1 MAVSGTT
8 TGPEVLVEIDRNRP
22 LPLHRQLTDGL
33 RAAVRSGRL
42 LPNARMP
49 SSRVLAAD
57 LGVSRRLVVDA
68 YAQLVA
74 EGFLLS
80 QHGSGT
86 RVASVYLTEASAA
99 AELTTSSSYEVD
111 FTPGCPD
118 LANFPRNAWLRALRQ
133 GLATTPSD
141 VFGYV
146 APQGQAAFREALSG
160 YLRRA
165 RGVLAEPDQIV
176 VCGGVTQGISL
187 SVAVLSKLGR
197 LPIAIEDPAFWFHRI
212 ALRRNGVD
220 VVPIAVD
227 NDGLDVDQLAASGAK
242 AVLITP
248 AHQSPTG
255 VVMSPAR
262 RTALLDWARAGNYVI
277 EDDYDA
283 EYRYDRA
290 PVGAMQ
296 ALAPDRVVCLGTTS
310 KTLAPALRLGW
321 MVLPVDL
328 VDLAIKYKMA
338 ADLGTSIMDQIAF
351 GQMLASGDYD
361 RHLRQMR
368 RRYTSRRNAMLAGL
382 SRHFPHATVMGA
394 AAGVQLAVHFPAG
407 YPVEDLVSRALEV
420 GVKVEALQPW
430 YAESGSGPPGLILG
444 FADVSESQIQ
454 RGIALLGQAA
464 QRTVQA

>member
-8 TGPEVLVEIDRNRP
+8 KGPEVLVEIDRSRP
-22 LPLHRQLTDGL
+22 EPLHRQLTDGL
-33 RAAVRSGRL
+33 RAAIRAGRL
-42 LPNARMP
+42 LPQARMP
-49 SSRVLAAD
+49 SSRVLAVD

-74 EGFLLS
+74 EGFLVS

-86 RVASVYLTEASAA
+86 RVASVYLTEETTAADVKTSASYA
-99 AELTTSSSYEVD
+99 VD

-160 YLRRA
+160 YLRRT

-187 SVAVLSKLGR
+187 SAQVLRKLGK
-197 LPIAIEDPAFWFHRI
+197 LPVAIEDPAFWFHRI
-212 ALRRNGVD
+212 ALRHSGVD
-220 VVPIAVD
+220 AIPIPVD
-227 NDGLDVDQLAASGAK
+227 EEGINVDALAATDAR

-255 VVMSPAR
+255 VVMSPPR
-262 RTALLDWARAGNYVI
+262 RAAILEWAQAGNYLI

-296 ALAPDRVVCLGTTS
+296 ALAPDRVIYLGTTS
-310 KTLAPALRLGW
+310 KVLAPALRLGW
-321 MVLPVDL
+321 MVLPAEL
-328 VDLAIKYKMA
+328 VSMVTKYKMS

-351 GQMLASGDYD
+351 GQLLASGDYD

-368 RRYTSRRNAMLAGL
+368 RRYISRRNAMLRGL
-382 SRHFPHATVMGA
+382 ERWFPDATVMGA

-407 YPVEDLVSRALEV
+407 YPIDDLVHRAFEL

-430 YAESGSGPPGLILG
+430 YADRRSGPPGLILG
-444 FADVSESQIQ
+444 FADVSESQILH
-454 RGIALLGQAA
+454 GIEILGKAA
-464 QRTVQA
+464 NGLD

>member
-8 TGPEVLVEIDRNRP
+8 RGPEVLVEIDRNRP
-22 LPLHRQLTDGL
+22 EPLLRQLIDAL
-33 RAAVRSGRL
+33 REAIRSGRL
-42 LPNARMP
+42 APNVRMP

-68 YAQLVA
+68 YGQLVA

-86 RVASVYLTEASAA
+86 QVASLNRTEPKAA
-99 AELTTSSSYEVD
+99 AEVKTSASYDVD

-118 LANFPRNAWLRALRQ
+118 LGSFPRNAWLRALRQ
-133 GLATTPSD
+133 ALTTTPSE

-146 APQGQAAFREALSG
+146 APQGQAEFREALSG
-160 YLRRA
+160 YLRRT

-187 SVAVLSKLGR
+187 SVPVLSRLGC
-197 LPIAIEDPAFWFHRI
+197 LPVAIEDPAFWFHRT
-212 ALRRNGVD
+212 ALRRNGIDPIPIKVD
-220 VVPIAVD
+220 G
-227 NDGLDVDQLAASGAK
+227 DGLDVDLLAASEAK

-255 VVMSPAR
+255 VVMSPTR
-262 RTALLDWARAGNYVI
+262 RAALLEWAQGGNYII

-296 ALAPDRVVCLGTTS
+296 ALAPDRVIYLGTTS
-310 KTLAPALRLGW
+310 KVLAPALRLGW
-321 MVLPVDL
+321 MVLPTELISL
-328 VDLAIKYKMA
+328 VIKYKMA
-338 ADLGTSIMDQIAF
+338 ADLGTSIMDQLAF
-351 GQMLASGDYD
+351 GQLLTSGDYD

-368 RRYTSRRNAMLAGL
+368 RRYSSRRNALLRGLA
-382 SRHFPHATVMGA
+382 RHFPHATVMGA
-394 AAGVQLAVHFPAG
+394 AAGVQLAVHFPPG
-407 YPVEDLVSRALEV
+407 YPIEQLVSRAFEL
-420 GVKVEALQPW
+420 GVKVEALRPW
-430 YAESGSGPPGLILG
+430 YAERDAGPPGLILG
-444 FADVSESQIQ
+444 FADLSESQILH
-454 RGIALLGQAA
+454 GVEILGRAA
-464 QRTVQA
+464 IGLG